1 MLQRNVNVTLKR
13 CFSVVIS
20 IRRYFDPAGIFWQ
33 VFFSAVIFVCMY
45 FVFAVILFGSYFFR
59 QVFFFLQNCYF
70 GRYFFAGI
78 FLQVFWR
85 QRYFRQG
92 FGLSVLFGFNHLTK
106 EDVLIHLLWTYIF
119 FRVIYALALH
129 LEGLA
134 PKKLIIW

>member
-45 FVFAVILFGSYFFR
+45 FVWQLFFWQLFFSAGIFFAELLFL
-59 QVFFFLQNCYF
+59 QVFFR
-70 GRYFFAGI
+70 RYFFAGI
-78 FLQVFWR
+78 LEAEIF
-85 QRYFRQG
+85 FRQG